1 MVGVTNGWAD
11 AGRINGSLGGG
22 PTGAETGAGAG
33 VGDGAGAGV
42 GVGAAGRDME
52 ASRNH
57 GRGGGCC

>member
-11 AGRINGSLGGG
+11 AGRINGSLGWGA
-22 PTGAETGAGAG
+22 TGVETGAGAG
-33 VGDGAGAGV
+33 AGAGAGV
-42 GVGAAGRDME
+42 GVGATGRDME